1 MPEAEFLSDIWPQAV
16 DISDPVSSVYLF
28 LLCPVT
34 NLGQYQ
40 MTVKSQITI
49 VLKRV
54 QNDTSYN
61 KMTSY
66 HQKYCLYNRG
76 TFQTSDQED
85 EHKKSSHQVQS
96 LWQGNAMWSAAA
108 LAKCS
113 ANGPYN
119 TAQWPAPYNRSV

>member
-1 MPEAEFLSDIWPQAV
+1 
-16 DISDPVSSVYLF
+16 
-28 LLCPVT
+28 
-34 NLGQYQ
+34 

-85 EHKKSSHQVQS
+85 EHKKSSGAKFVAGQCYVVVSGPGEVQ
-96 LWQGNAMWSAAA
+96 
-108 LAKCS
+108 
-113 ANGPYN
+113 
-119 TAQWPAPYNRSV
+119 R